1 MKSEDLFEALSDI
14 DDKLIYEA
22 KESENAGRIEEYA
35 EPRQITV
42 TRKKF
47 PWKTACAAAAAIIG
61 ASAAAALFGGT
72 DISILSERNP
82 SESTA
87 PFVTPASAE
96 YPGEAKYVYDGDFR
110 GIDLFYLKQKVKTEF
125 SDYLSLEKASDIIVS
140 GTFADDARQSSDPDN
155 YSESVE
161 IGSLSSYNRLKID
174 KVIKGDGNIAQGDEI
189 IIRQSYEIRGGK
201 LVSESGLTPM
211 IKGDRWVYC
220 LSKSEDGCFYETAGD
235 SDSRYPL
242 DDSQNRELSFAQN
255 PEGIYKKADYKEN
268 IHEIILERFFDKP
281 APNPKQVSDTLDWN
295 ADYSFEMSEF
305 PGVIFTW
312 NSEGVTAEGSENRP
326 AEKLYYG
333 MPVWDIYLYDINE
346 DGKREIC
353 SNVSLGSGMIDDRIM
368 AFDYAN
374 GELYELADRGYSDY
388 SIDWLY
394 TLASSKSPA
403 LYYVKKTYNSD
414 DEIEKGILTA
424 DIMKKVQRTVTAD
437 AEQPS
442 ENTSEI
448 ADAAKVNEAAAM
460 IPKSDREANNKE
472 YLDNFSVYEKYGVT
486 RENGKLYYNGEPV
499 RYFIDYYSIGE
510 GQTAGIDYYDLSGVI
525 DVEAVRSFDN
535 IEVNADGSFDP
546 SGRLTGL
553 KSYSPDDSPLPDKI
567 IRPDLNETTAV
578 YGVYSAD
585 SSAVETDEAE
595 AALNQAMTEED
606 ALSDQAQAEEAA
618 LNQAMTEEDLLKA
631 REELLKNA
639 EEYKPFGVTYD
650 PSKDCWYYNGE
661 LVRSFRD
668 ILTSNG
674 ENPTGGNFHGTMR
687 SFYNENGS
695 VDIETVR
702 NYDLINAE
710 GNGTLTDIAVK

>member
-14 DDKLIYEA
+14 DDNLVYEA
-22 KESENAGRIEEYA
+22 KESENAGRVEEYA

-61 ASAAAALFGGT
+61 VSAAAALFGGT

-87 PFVTPASAE
+87 PFVTPAPAE
-96 YPGEAKYVYDGDFR
+96 YPEEAKYVYDGDFR
-110 GIDLFYLKQKVKTEF
+110 GIDLFYLEQKVKTEF

-140 GTFADDARQSSDPDN
+140 GIFADDAHQISDPDN

-211 IKGDRWVYC
+211 IKGDSWIYC

-326 AEKLYYG
+326 AEELYYG

-353 SNVSLGSGMIDDRIM
+353 SNVSLGSGIVDNRIM

-374 GELYELADRGYSDY
+374 GELYELEDRGYSDY

-437 AEQPS
+437 AGQPS
-442 ENTSEI
+442 IDMSGI
-448 ADAAKVNEAAAM
+448 AEAPAEANEAA
-460 IPKSDREANNKE
+460 
-472 YLDNFSVYEKYGVT
+472 FSVYEKYGVT
-486 RENGKLYYNGEPV
+486 KANGKLYYNGEPV

-510 GQTAGIDYYDLSGVI
+510 EQTAGIDYYDPSGVI

-585 SSAVETDEAE
+585 SEAVETDEA
-595 AALNQAMTEED
+595 
-606 ALSDQAQAEEAA
+606 EAA

-674 ENPTGGNFHGTMR
+674 ENHTGGNFHGTMR

-702 NYDLINAE
+702 DYDLINAE

>member
-35 EPRQITV
+35 EPLQITV

-61 ASAAAALFGGT
+61 VSAAAALFGGT

-110 GIDLFYLKQKVKTEF
+110 EIDLFYMKQKVKTEF

-140 GTFADDARQSSDPDN
+140 GIFADDARQSSDPDN
-155 YSESVE
+155 YSEYYE
-161 IGSLSSYNRLKID
+161 IGSLSSYNKLKID

-255 PEGIYKKADYKEN
+255 PEGIYEKADYKEN
-268 IHEIILERFFDKP
+268 IHEIILERFFGKP
-281 APNPKQVSDTLDWN
+281 IPNPKQVSDTLDWN

-312 NSEGVTAEGSENRP
+312 NSEGVTAEGLENRP
-326 AEKLYYG
+326 AETLYDG
-333 MPVWDIYLYDINE
+333 MPVWDIYLYDING

-353 SNVSLGSGMIDDRIM
+353 SNVSLGSGIVDNRIM

-374 GELYELADRGYSDY
+374 GELYELEDRGYSDY

-403 LYYVKKTYNSD
+403 LYYVKKTYNSG

-442 ENTSEI
+442 INMSGI
-448 ADAAKVNEAAAM
+448 AEAPAEANEAA
-460 IPKSDREANNKE
+460 
-472 YLDNFSVYEKYGVT
+472 FSVYEKYGVT
-486 RENGKLYYNGEPV
+486 GANGKLYYNGEPV
-499 RYFIDYYSIGE
+499 RYFIDYYSIGKE
-510 GQTAGIDYYDLSGVI
+510 QTAGIDYYDPSGVI

-578 YGVYSAD
+578 YGVHSAD
-585 SSAVETDEAE
+585 SEAVETDEAE
-595 AALNQAMTEED
+595 AALNQAMAEED
-606 ALSDQAQAEEAA
+606 ALSNQAQAEEAA
-618 LNQAMTEEDLLKA
+618 LNQAMTEEDILKA